1 MLKIRSLG
9 CCQNPILTQCIFFF
23 FVLFFFFTDEVSV
36 VNKSVL
42 RKKDSCDSITPCNSP
57 SLAVTARLGMIG
69 AQVFLLTRFVSK
81 VTKVLEPFSS
91 IPRNVYGHKKEN
103 SRVNSFYQQRHH
115 DSTKFLVG

>member
-1 MLKIRSLG
+1 MLLSKSY
-9 CCQNPILTQCIFFF
+9 TYTMYFFF
-23 FVLFFFFTDEVSV
+23 FPVLFFTYEVSA

-69 AQVFLLTRFVSK
+69 AQVFLLRRFVSK

-103 SRVNSFYQQRHH
+103 SRVNSFFQQRHN
-115 DSTKFLVG
+115 DSTKFFVG